1 MYVTFSKSDRGFIVI
16 GIILAA
22 GRGQRLSRDVD
33 LEMIGP
39 KCLLTINGYTLL
51 ERMVFDLI
59 SSNVDTINIVVG
71 YKAETVQEVCTTLSK
86 NYGAS
91 FNLVNNNDYL
101 STNTAYSLNIGL
113 DNVDNEDVV
122 IFNGDTLY
130 DYNIL
135 NNLLKINQTVISV
148 DNTKALTDESFK
160 LRIVNNQI
168 EAIGKTLTIEN
179 ATGEFIGI
187 SKIAKGDLKEAKM
200 LLKTL
205 ISDDLNN
212 YYDFIYQS
220 ISMSGNLAY
229 SFTNG
234 LKWTEID
241 DIHDLMYAKSI
252 AGVSDG
258 ARGHLR

>member
-1 MYVTFSKSDRGFIVI
+1 MI

-51 ERMVFDLI
+51 ERMVSDLM

-71 YKAETVQEVCTTLSK
+71 YKAEAVQEVCTTLSK
-86 NYGAS
+86 KYGAS

-113 DNVDNEDVV
+113 DNIDNEDVV

-135 NNLLKINQTVISV
+135 NNLLKISQTVISV
-148 DNTKALTDESFK
+148 DNKKALTDESFK

-179 ATGEFIGI
+179 ATGSLSASQRSLGI
-187 SKIAKGDLKEAKM
+187 SRKQKAVK
-200 LLKTL
+200 
-205 ISDDLNN
+205 NV
-212 YYDFIYQS
+212 
-220 ISMSGNLAY
+220 NL
-229 SFTNG
+229 
-234 LKWTEID
+234 
-241 DIHDLMYAKSI
+241 
-252 AGVSDG
+252 
-258 ARGHLR
+258 R